1 MGSEKVEL
9 CPAGRR
15 CGDGEVL
22 SPLCALYLKSAF
34 ADPVTQVVKLRPA
47 DLAAGRD
54 LNLRDPG
61 GMQLE
66 HSFHS
71 FSVGNLPYGKGGIDR
86 TPTPSNDYACKNLD
100 PFLAPFTNERV
111 DLDGVSNVEI
121 RDFLLELLLLDFPD
135 DVHGLYWGGR
145 MSLESIG
152 SNSALGGREGYTMPL
167 ADAIVF
173 CISDPSFTGD
183 RGFYRNSRNSPVPC
197 RLARGPWLPEWP

>member
-100 PFLAPFTNERV
+100 PFLASFTDESV
-111 DLDGVSNVEI
+111 DLDGVSDIEI

-145 MSLESIG
+145 MSS
-152 SNSALGGREGYTMPL
+152 
-167 ADAIVF
+167 
-173 CISDPSFTGD
+173 
-183 RGFYRNSRNSPVPC
+183 
-197 RLARGPWLPEWP
+197 